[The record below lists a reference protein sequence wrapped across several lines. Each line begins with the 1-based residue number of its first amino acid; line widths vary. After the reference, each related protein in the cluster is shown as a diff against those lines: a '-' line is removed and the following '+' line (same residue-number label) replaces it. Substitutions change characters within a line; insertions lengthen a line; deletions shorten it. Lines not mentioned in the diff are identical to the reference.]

1 MPTLPNPRQEAFAQA
16 RAGGALLDDAY
27 EIAGFVPGHRHAS
40 RLAKLPE
47 VAGRI
52 GELLVACIDVK
63 EADTR
68 TVIAALLRLAE
79 TASTTTNPAAIQQAR
94 LVLHEAHAL
103 MGALEKVR
111 EADRTRVI
119 SGY

>member
-1 MPTLPNPRQEAFAQA
+1 ALIDINCILQYYYASSNPDAEADTPMPTLPIPRQEAFAQA

-47 VAGRI
+47 VAERI
-52 GELLVACIDVK
+52 GELLAARTDAK

-68 TVIAALLRLAE
+68 TVIGPPLR
-79 TASTTTNPAAIQQAR
+79 
-94 LVLHEAHAL
+94 
-103 MGALEKVR
+103 
-111 EADRTRVI
+111 
-119 SGY
+119 

>member
-47 VAGRI
+47 VAERI
-52 GELLVACIDVK
+52 GELLAARTDVK
-63 EADTR
+63 EADAR

-79 TASTTTNPAAIQQAR
+79 TASTTNPAAIQEAR
-94 LVLHEAHAL
+94 LVLREAHSL
-103 MGALEKVR
+103 MGELEKVR
-111 EADRTRVI
+111 EADRKRVI

>member
-27 EIAGFVPGHRHAS
+27 EIAGFVPGHGHAS

-47 VAGRI
+47 VAERI
-52 GELLVACIDVK
+52 GELLAARTDARA
-63 EADTR
+63 ADKG

-79 TASTTTNPAAIQQAR
+79 TASTAGGAASISEAR
-94 LVLHEAHAL
+94 LTLLEAERL
-103 MGALEKVR
+103 IDEVR
-111 EADRTRVI
+111 ELREEDRERV
-119 SGY
+119 SRAR